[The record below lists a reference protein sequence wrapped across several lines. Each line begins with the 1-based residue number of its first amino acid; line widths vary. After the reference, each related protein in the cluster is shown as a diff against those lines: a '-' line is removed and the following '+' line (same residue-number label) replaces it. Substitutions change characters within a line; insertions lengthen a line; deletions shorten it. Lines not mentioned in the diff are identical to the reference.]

1 MTVRLNQID
10 KVKSSL
16 LTLSL
21 LSLIFSDK
29 RNNFFRESIR
39 SVGCGVWG
47 GVGVGLG
54 TIFFKKVSQI
64 FWKGILFWLS
74 SPDGSMKYKT

>member
-39 SVGCGVWG
+39 NLV
-47 GVGVGLG
+47 
-54 TIFFKKVSQI
+54 FEREKNR
-64 FWKGILFWLS
+64 LF
-74 SPDGSMKYKT
+74 G